1 MLQSMRKHARFFYF
15 LFFIVIITFIF
26 WGVGGLDQ
34 PTSVSVAQ
42 IGEEKITVEEYWRA
56 YENVRNAYRDLY
68 QGKLDEEAEKKL
80 QLKESVL
87 NNLIEQRVLLL
98 AAKSLGITVTDK
110 ELQSTI
116 MRDPRFMRD
125 GVFRKDVYF
134 RTLELNRRTPEQYEQ
149 FMRRELVLQKM
160 RRMIDSAVDMTPA
173 ETAQLPADEA
183 LAAQLKQALLSQKRS
198 VALKSFV
205 ESMKEKM
212 EVKINK
218 DAIS

>member
-110 ELQSTI
+110 ELQSAI

>member
-110 ELQSTI
+110 ELQSAI

-183 LAAQLKQALLSQKRS
+183 LVAQLKQALLSQKRS

>member
-1 MLQSMRKHARFFYF
+1 MRKHARFFYF

-183 LAAQLKQALLSQKRS
+183 LGAQLKQALLSQKRS

>member
-1 MLQSMRKHARFFYF
+1 MRKHARFFYF

>member
-1 MLQSMRKHARFFYF
+1 MRKHARFFYF

-110 ELQSTI
+110 ELQSAI

-183 LAAQLKQALLSQKRS
+183 LGAQLKQALLSQKRS

-205 ESMKEKM
+205 ESIKEKM

>member
-1 MLQSMRKHARFFYF
+1 MRKHARFFYF

-110 ELQSTI
+110 ELQSVI

-125 GVFRKDVYF
+125 GVFRKDIYF

-160 RRMIDSAVDMTPA
+160 RRMIDSAVDMTPV